1 MIRRPP
7 ISTRTDTPV
16 PYTTLFRADRDAERP
31 RLVDE
36 IVLDAGAR
44 ENDQT
49 GRHRI
54 DQPLIA
60 LERRRFLVAIPVRA
74 ESDLRH
80 PALVG
85 PAGRSALG
93 AGGRRPMQQH
103 HVGMTGMNLV
113 ERRPD
118 MAVVVAGGAAADGDA
133 GSLRAQG
140 IGFFTQALVHEVPA
154 VDHSGGHRVV
164 TEDRKST
171 RLNSSHSCA
180 TRLPS
185 SA

>member
-1 MIRRPP
+1 MFLRFFFFFKQKTAYDMR
-7 ISTRTDTPV
+7 ISDWSSDVCSSDLIP
-16 PYTTLFRADRDAERP
+16 DRDAERP

-93 AGGRRPMQQH
+93 AGGRSHMQQH
-103 HVGMTGMNLV
+103 PVGMTGMTLV
-113 ERRPD
+113 ARRPD
-118 MAVVVAGGAAADGDA
+118 MAAVVAGGAAA
-133 GSLRAQG
+133 
-140 IGFFTQALVHEVPA
+140 E
-154 VDHSGGHRVV
+154 
-164 TEDRKST
+164 
-171 RLNSSHSCA
+171 
-180 TRLPS
+180 

>member
-1 MIRRPP
+1 MFLRFFFFFKQKTAYDMR
-7 ISTRTDTPV
+7 ISDWSSDVCSSDLIP
-16 PYTTLFRADRDAERP
+16 DRDAERP

-85 PAGRSALG
+85 PARSE
-93 AGGRRPMQQH
+93 
-103 HVGMTGMNLV
+103 
-113 ERRPD
+113 ERR
-118 MAVVVAGGAAADGDA
+118 VGKEWF
-133 GSLRAQG
+133 SR
-140 IGFFTQALVHEVPA
+140 
-154 VDHSGGHRVV
+154 S
-164 TEDRKST
+164 ST
-171 RLNSSHSCA
+171 RWS
-180 TRLPS
+180 R
-185 SA
+185 

>member
-1 MIRRPP
+1 MCCLLYSFFFNDPATTERY
-7 ISTRTDTPV
+7 SYDTLF
-16 PYTTLFRADRDAERP
+16 PYTTLFRS
-31 RLVDE
+31 
-36 IVLDAGAR
+36 
-44 ENDQT
+44 
-49 GRHRI
+49 RI

-118 MAVVVAGGAAADGDA
+118 MAVVVAGGAAAEGDA
-133 GSLRAQG
+133 G
-140 IGFFTQALVHEVPA
+140 
-154 VDHSGGHRVV
+154 
-164 TEDRKST
+164 
-171 RLNSSHSCA
+171 
-180 TRLPS
+180 
-185 SA
+185 